1 MKIKLL
7 IPVYNDWESLLRL
20 LQEIDENIGVIK
32 KTSFSVFIIN
42 DGSDNKDFFRLRVQA
57 LELKNIKLVE
67 IMHLKE
73 NQGHAKAITN
83 GLGFIYARL
92 SHKPMN
98 EEKYD
103 YVIPMDG
110 DGEDRPEELF
120 LFCKEI
126 KLNPDRIILGKRVK
140 RSEGIIFRICYS
152 LHKFLTAIYLGRY
165 INFGN
170 YVCLPKYMVKNMV
183 KNGFSQNSFS
193 GTLFQELDGSPYP
206 PIEIPSVRGERYHG
220 PSKMS
225 FLNLLKHSIMI
236 FSVNYTKVRDRV
248 VMSNIALL
256 FSSGAFYVQSQ
267 MFSLSLFLFILVI
280 LNSSFYLIVKFFLNK
295 IITEIKN
302 KEPVAPENID
312 TVEKIIL

>member
-57 LELKNIKLVE
+57 LELKNIKSLE

-73 NQGHAKAITN
+73 NQGHARAIIN
-83 GLGFIYARL
+83 GLGFINGRL
-92 SHKPMN
+92 KSEPTN
-98 EEKYD
+98 DEKYD

-140 RSEGIIFRICYS
+140 RSEGIIFRICYL
-152 LHKFLTAIYLGRY
+152 LHKFLTAVYLGRY

-170 YVCLPKYMVKNMV
+170 YVCLPKYIVKNMV
-183 KNGFSQNSFS
+183 KNGFSCDSFS
-193 GTLFQELDGSPYP
+193 GTLFQEFDGSAYP
-206 PIEIPSVRGERYHG
+206 PVEIPSARGERYHG

-225 FLNLLKHSIMI
+225 FLKLLKHSIMI

-248 VMSNIALL
+248 IYSNIALL
-256 FSSGAFYVQSQ
+256 IVCALSFIDQ
-267 MFSLSLFLFILVI
+267 MLGLSLFLFVFVI
-280 LNSSFYLIVKFFLNK
+280 LNSTFYLIVKFFLNK
-295 IITEIKN
+295 IIAAIKN
-302 KEPVAPENID
+302 KSPVPPENID
-312 TVEKIIL
+312 TVERII